1 MSTLTTLFDVDRGSL
16 THFKSVK
23 RFRDWLEQFD
33 RRLPSIR
40 TGAKRSLN
48 YEVIQVAEGCTY
60 LSPVVEAA
68 EVQRMINS
76 HNSIIARNQNLNITK
91 SPFGRLCIKRT
102 IFYTGYLI
110 SNADSSRLINQLLL
124 PILPYGLAD
133 SNDLKYMAN
142 SILITPRPMP
152 RSIVDKVGGI
162 GKKLSWQITGT
173 AVYENRVW
181 AARLTPI
188 PPTEKYYT
196 DNPYPIVVLA
206 VRRGARPID
215 AGKIQNWNP
224 VPAEQALTL
233 LTEVGEKVVLRVEEE
248 NPNEGEWES
257 QFTNKNNKRRHQQER
272 EEDTLYPQS
281 RQQLNGYDG
290 HPPSSRPH
298 HYSHYPRHHDDGP
311 PRRGNY
317 RGRGRG
323 NGSRG
328 RGSNRG
334 GRGRGRGR
342 DNGPHPFYK
351 SLDDYG
357 GHDGGYDDKQGSGGV
372 MNY

>member
-1 MSTLTTLFDVDRGSL
+1 MGQ
-16 THFKSVK
+16 SVK

-33 RRLPSIR
+33 RRLPSVSSGPR
-40 TGAKRSLN
+40 RSLN
-48 YEVIQVAEGCTY
+48 YDVIQVAEGCTY
-60 LSPVVEAA
+60 LSPVVETA

-76 HNSIIARNQNLNITK
+76 HNSIIARNQTLNMTR
-91 SPFGRLCIKRT
+91 SPYGRLRIKRT

-152 RSIVDKVGGI
+152 RSILDKVGGI

-173 AVYENRVW
+173 AVYESRVW

-224 VPAEQALTL
+224 VPADRALTL

-272 EEDTLYPQS
+272 EDDTVYPQS
-281 RQQLNGYDG
+281 RQHINGYDG
-290 HPPSSRPH
+290 PPASANKPPNQHH
-298 HYSHYPRHHDDGP
+298 HYPNHPRHNDDGP
-311 PRRGNY
+311 PRRGSH
-317 RGRGRG
+317 RGGRGRG
-323 NGSRG
+323 NGNRG

-342 DNGPHPFYK
+342 DNNLNPFYK

-357 GHDGGYDDKQGSGGV
+357 GHGGYDDK